1 MEKGKENESSGYSSV
16 VEALVEDDKQRAN
29 FLRACLS
36 KLGLRVNAKEDAVPS
51 LSGLHLSSLKSANT
65 TEILASLQDIITV
78 ENGEEYIKDDNDT
91 FHILSPSRSSRGS
104 KIRTDSKEESEKTDC
119 DDTSEDRIINYSTI
133 VKCIVIH
140 DEEYPANRETPYF
153 NHHAY
158 YANLRH
164 YQSQSTERGIDFG
177 QDLLYGEVVTST
189 NTILEKYSIHQ
200 RSNRTRLT
208 KGLLSGTP
216 NYCDAFRQV

>member
-1 MEKGKENESSGYSSV
+1 MQDKEK
-16 VEALVEDDKQRAN
+16 RAH
-29 FLRACLS
+29 FLRACLL

-51 LSGLHLSSLKSANT
+51 LSGLHLSSLKPANT

-78 ENGEEYIKDDNDT
+78 ENFEEHIKDDNDT
-91 FHILSPSRSSRGS
+91 FHILTQSSSSRGS
-104 KIRTDSKEESEKTDC
+104 EIRTASKGGSEKTKY

-133 VKCIVIH
+133 VKCMVIH
-140 DEEYPANRETPYF
+140 DEEYPANRETPSF

-164 YQSQSTERGIDFG
+164 YQSQSTERSVEFG

-189 NTILEKYSIHQ
+189 NTILEKYPIHS
-200 RSNRTRLT
+200 RSNQTRFT
-208 KGLLSGTP
+208 NGLYLGTP
-216 NYCDAFRQV
+216 SYCDAFRQV

>member
-1 MEKGKENESSGYSSV
+1 MQDKEK
-16 VEALVEDDKQRAN
+16 RAH
-29 FLRACLS
+29 FLRACLL

-51 LSGLHLSSLKSANT
+51 LSGLHLSSLKPANT

-91 FHILSPSRSSRGS
+91 FHILTQPSSSRGS
-104 KIRTDSKEESEKTDC
+104 EIRTASKEGSEKTKY

-133 VKCIVIH
+133 VKCMVIH
-140 DEEYPANRETPYF
+140 DEEYPAHRETPSF

-164 YQSQSTERGIDFG
+164 YQSQSSERGIDFG

-189 NTILEKYSIHQ
+189 NTILEKYPIHP
-200 RSNRTRLT
+200 RSNQNRFTN
-208 KGLLSGTP
+208 GLYPGTP

>member
-1 MEKGKENESSGYSSV
+1 M
-16 VEALVEDDKQRAN
+16 EDDKQRAN

-51 LSGLHLSSLKSANT
+51 LSQLHLSSLKSANAA
-65 TEILASLQDIITV
+65 EILGSLQDIITV
-78 ENGEEYIKDDNDT
+78 EKGEERIKDDNDT
-91 FHILSPSRSSRGS
+91 FHILSQSSYSRGS
-104 KIRTDSKEESEKTDC
+104 TIRSDSKEESEKTDC
-119 DDTSEDRIINYSTI
+119 DDTSEDRILNYSTI

-164 YQSQSTERGIDFG
+164 YQSQSTERGIEFG
-177 QDLLYGEVVTST
+177 HDLLYGEVVTST
-189 NTILEKYSIHQ
+189 NTILEKYSIHLHSKQ
-200 RSNRTRLT
+200 T
-208 KGLLSGTP
+208 KPTNGLLSGIP
-216 NYCDAFRQV
+216 KYCDASRPV

>member
-1 MEKGKENESSGYSSV
+1 MEKGKENEPSGYSSV

-51 LSGLHLSSLKSANT
+51 LSVLHLSSLKPANT

-78 ENGEEYIKDDNDT
+78 EEDGEEYIKDDNDT
-91 FHILSPSRSSRGS
+91 FHILSSSRFSRGS
-104 KIRTDSKEESEKTDC
+104 KLHTDSKEGSEKTDC
-119 DDTSEDRIINYSTI
+119 DDTSSEDRIINYSTI
-133 VKCIVIH
+133 VKSIIIH
-140 DEEYPANRETPYF
+140 EEEHPANRETPYF

-164 YQSQSTERGIDFG
+164 YQSQSTERGGIDFG

-189 NTILEKYSIHQ
+189 NTILEKYSIH
-200 RSNRTRLT
+200 SSMFLPNR
-208 KGLLSGTP
+208 
-216 NYCDAFRQV
+216 N

>member
-1 MEKGKENESSGYSSV
+1 M
-16 VEALVEDDKQRAN
+16 EDDKQRAN

-51 LSGLHLSSLKSANT
+51 LSGLHLSSLKSTNT

-91 FHILSPSRSSRGS
+91 FHILSQSCSSRGS
-104 KIRTDSKEESEKTDC
+104 NIRTDSKEESQKTDS
-119 DDTSEDRIINYSTI
+119 DDTREDRIINYSTI
-133 VKCIVIH
+133 VKCIIIH

-164 YQSQSTERGIDFG
+164 YQSQSTERAIEFG

-189 NTILEKYSIHQ
+189 NTILERYSIHR
-200 RSNRTRLT
+200 RSNQTRFT
-208 KGLLSGTP
+208 NNGLSSGTP
-216 NYCDAFRQV
+216 NY

>member
-119 DDTSEDRIINYSTI
+119 EDTSEDRIINYSTI

-208 KGLLSGTP
+208 KGLFSGTP